1 VSMVDEERQ
10 IGSCKG
16 AGVIDRLRQVDRM
29 AWLLLFLRVCLG
41 GLFIT
46 SSIGKFQYPELF
58 IDAVKSYDILPVALA
73 ELFGKVLPWVELFIG
88 CSLILGIF
96 STFAAGIAAA
106 LALSFIIA
114 NIYSLFHPGVMAC
127 GCLGRLVTLSHG
139 AALAIDFAMLATAGV
154 LLYYRD
160 KAGYLGLGRLLGKGK
175 DIPGLPGSA
184 KLVIGV
190 ATIVVAMIVAA
201 SLISV
206 PTDSLDADI
215 DNALE
220 DYEAVAVFFAAE
232 NPAGYEIIADLETQY
247 QSVRFLRVY
256 FGDDPQAVRDFNIET
271 FPTVL
276 VITAENRDGI
286 VLAGP
291 VDKDVLTASIEQ
303 VLSSNP

>member
-1 VSMVDEERQ
+1 MVDEERR
-10 IGSCKG
+10 IGSGKG
-16 AGVIDRLRQVDRM
+16 GGMIDRLRQVDRM
-29 AWLLLFLRVCLG
+29 AWLLLLLRVCLG

-46 SSIGKFQYPELF
+46 SSIGKFQYPDLF

-73 ELFGKVLPWVELFIG
+73 EFFGTVLPWVELFIG

-106 LALSFIIA
+106 LTFSFIIA

-127 GCLGRLVTLSHG
+127 GCLGRLVNLTHS
-139 AALAIDFAMLATAGV
+139 AALAIDFAMLAAAGI
-154 LLYYRD
+154 LLYYRN
-160 KAGYLGLGRLLGKGK
+160 KAGYLGVGRLLGKGK

-184 KLVIGV
+184 KLVVSV
-190 ATIVVAMIVAA
+190 AIIVVAMIVAV

-206 PTDSLDADI
+206 PGDSLDGEI

-220 DYEAVAVFFAAE
+220 GYEAVVVFFYDE
-232 NPAGYEIIADLETQY
+232 DPTGYVVIYELETQY
-247 QSVRFLRVY
+247 PSVRFIRVDNQDRPEAA
-256 FGDDPQAVRDFNIET
+256 DDFDVET

-276 VITAENRDGI
+276 VITTENRDGI

-291 VDKDVLTASIEQ
+291 VDKDVLTDTIEQ
-303 VLSSNP
+303 VLASNP

>member
-1 VSMVDEERQ
+1 MSTVDDERLEG
-10 IGSCKG
+10 IGKG
-16 AGVIDRLRQVDRM
+16 GGMIDRLRQVDRM

-46 SSIGKFQYPELF
+46 SSIGKFQYPDLF

-106 LALSFIIA
+106 LTLSFIIA

-139 AALAIDFAMLATAGV
+139 AALAIDFAMLATAGI

-160 KAGYLGLGRLLGKGK
+160 KAGYLGVGSLLGKGK
-175 DIPGLPGSA
+175 DIPGLPGRA
-184 KLVIGV
+184 KPLIGV
-190 ATIVVAMIVAA
+190 GIIVVAMIVAV

-206 PTDSLDADI
+206 PGDSLNGEI
-215 DNALE
+215 DTALE
-220 DYEAVAVFFAAE
+220 DYQAVAVFFYDE
-232 NPAGYEIIADLETQY
+232 DPTGYVVIYELEMQY
-247 QSVRFLRVY
+247 PSVRFIRVDNQDRPEAA
-256 FGDDPQAVRDFNIET
+256 DDFDVET

-291 VDKDVLTASIEQ
+291 VDKDVLTATIEQ

>member
-1 VSMVDEERQ
+1 VSTVDDERLA
-10 IGSCKG
+10 GSGKG
-16 AGVIDRLRQVDRM
+16 GGMIDRLRQVDRM

-46 SSIGKFQYPELF
+46 SSISKFQYPELF

-73 ELFGKVLPWVELFIG
+73 EFFGTVLPWVELFIG

-106 LALSFIIA
+106 LTFSFIIA
-114 NIYSLFHPGVMAC
+114 NIYSLFHPGATAC
-127 GCLGRLVTLSHG
+127 GCLGELVNLSHP
-139 AALAIDFAMLATAGV
+139 AALAIDFAMLATAGI

-160 KAGYLGLGRLLGKGK
+160 KAGYLGAGRLLGKEK
-175 DIPGLPGSA
+175 DIPGLPGWA
-184 KLVIGV
+184 KPLIGV
-190 ATIVVAMIVAA
+190 GMIVVAMIVAVA
-201 SLISV
+201 LISV
-206 PTDSLDADI
+206 PGDSLDADI
-215 DNALE
+215 DNALG

-276 VITAENRDGI
+276 VITTENRDGI

-291 VDKDVLTASIEQ
+291 VDKDVLTATIEQ
-303 VLSSNP
+303 VLSTNP